1 MIAERVRTLAG
12 AGGDD
17 AMAITRSAL
26 SESDIRTLVR
36 GATEDERAAAA
47 HKLCRRMDAGIDDA
61 EREAA
66 GEVLRLMAA
75 DAGELVRR
83 ALAVT
88 LKNSPILPRDVAL
101 KLARDIDSVA
111 LPVLNYS
118 PVFTDEDLAEIVR
131 AAPAAKQVA
140 VARRA
145 SLSDSV
151 ASALVEHGCE
161 EAVKAACANDNAHFS
176 ELTLQAAI
184 ERFADSEAVT
194 AAIAYRKVLPLS
206 ITEKLVNLVA
216 EQVRQHLVDHHDLS
230 PETALNIALG
240 ARERATVD
248 LVDQAQRATDMR
260 AFAAHLNS
268 QERLTPSLLLRAL
281 AHGAMTFF
289 EWSLAE
295 LAGVPHHR
303 TWLMVHDA
311 GPLGLRAIY
320 ERAGLPAR
328 LYPAFRVAV
337 DTYHGLQLEGGVRDI
352 ARFQERMLQRF
363 LTQPNNAGREDVDYL
378 IERMDM
384 LTRKQ
389 RAAAVRPE
397 TIKGAA

>member
-1 MIAERVRTLAG
+1 MIASCTRTLAD

-17 AMAITRSAL
+17 VMTITRSAL
-26 SESDIRTLVR
+26 SETDIRTLVR

-47 HKLCRRMDAGIDDA
+47 HKLCRRMDAGLDDA
-61 EREAA
+61 DREAA

-88 LKNSPILPRDVAL
+88 LKNSSVLPRDVAM

-118 PVFTDEDLAEIVR
+118 PVFTDDDLAEIVR
-131 AAPAAKQVA
+131 AAPAAKQLA
-140 VARRA
+140 VARR
-145 SLSDSV
+145 STISDSV

-161 EAVKAACANDNAHFS
+161 DAVKAACANDNAQFS

-184 ERFADSEAVT
+184 DRFADSESVT

-206 ITEKLVNLVA
+206 ISEKLVNLVT
-216 EQVRQHLVDHHDLS
+216 EQVRQHLVDAHNLS
-230 PETALNIALG
+230 PETALTIAMG
-240 ARERATVD
+240 TRERASVD

-260 AFAAHLNS
+260 AFAAHLHS

-281 AHGAMTFF
+281 ANGAMTFF

-320 ERAGLPAR
+320 ERAELPAR
-328 LYPAFRVAV
+328 LYPAFRVAI
-337 DTYHGLQLEGGVRDI
+337 DTYHGLELEGGVRDI

-363 LTQPNNAGREDVDYL
+363 LTQPSSAAREDVDYL
-378 IERMDM
+378 IERMDQ

-389 RAAAVRPE
+389 RTAAARPE
-397 TIKGAA
+397 LIKGAA